1 LGVDPADLRLK
12 NLVPPNSLTVNW
24 LTIRTIGL
32 QRCIEKVVEASD
44 WKNKFRKLPYGR
56 GIGLACS
63 CYLTGAGLPIYW
75 NNMPQSGVQLKLD
88 RSGFGDRVLRQ
99 HGNWPRF

>member
-1 LGVDPADLRLK
+1 
-12 NLVPPNSLTVNW
+12 
-24 LTIRTIGL
+24 
-32 QRCIEKVVEASD
+32 
-44 WKNKFRKLPYGR
+44 
-56 GIGLACS
+56 LACS